1 MWYCKCPICRAEY
14 HHNPKVCSCGF
25 DGLVSQELYVISTEK
40 NIEREKAELFSI
52 FKFAKHVLYGKIS
65 YTPTHIYED
74 HYDGYTM
81 IDAATEIRALAVV
94 DRAGEVPTI
103 ARDGLFAFDRSVR
116 ALILNTNLA
125 TKLVLDE
132 STIECLLLGADF
144 EGFEDGKFH
153 TYRPLRYLTVH
164 DENPYFTAEDNVLFD
179 KKMTRLIYYSAL
191 KPEKE
196 YKVPSTV
203 KVLASYSIR
212 NPKYLK
218 KLILPKGIRLEKN
231 ALWICEDADIA
242 IEYY

>member
-1 MWYCKCPICRAEY
+1 MWYCKCPICRTEY
-14 HHNPKVCSCGF
+14 NHNPKVCSCGF
-25 DGLVSQELYVISTEK
+25 DGLVSREVFAMPREDDEEK
-40 NIEREKAELFSI
+40 QKAELFSI

-65 YTPTHIYED
+65 YAPTYIYED

-132 STIECLLLGADF
+132 STIECLLLGPDF

-153 TYRPLRYLTVH
+153 TYRPLRYLSVH
-164 DENPYFTAEDNVLFD
+164 GDNKHFTAEDNVLFD
-179 KKMTRLIYYSAL
+179 KEKVRLIYYSAL
-191 KPEKE
+191 KPETE
-196 YKVPSTV
+196 YTVPLSV
-203 KVLASYSIR
+203 KTLTAYSFR
-212 NPKYLK
+212 NPRHLK
-218 KLILPKGIRLEKN
+218 KLILPKGIRIEKN
-231 ALWICEDADIA
+231 AFWLPDNCKIE